1 MKGVVYKVSAMG
13 KIARSLSISN
23 PSRSSLRRLVML
35 QMNLGPG
42 DSVRELSQ
50 RKGLLRKTASNLS
63 GHYTDSV
70 FMGLE

>member
-1 MKGVVYKVSAMG
+1 MV
-13 KIARSLSISN
+13 
-23 PSRSSLRRLVML
+23 L
-35 QMNLGPG
+35 QMNLGAG